1 MTVCLYAEGQE
12 RSNTA
17 IAEMEDLLQ
26 QVQGQAWGYSWMPLA
41 AVEATVCLLAGT
53 ILRPAGKLRQ
63 ALAYFARAE
72 KAIDVELL
80 QQHLEVTVITL
91 QCWIT
96 LLCDRTEHAESHAEC

>member
-1 MTVCLYAEGQE
+1 MIVCLYAEGQE
-12 RSNTA
+12 QSNTA
-17 IAEMEDLLQ
+17 IEEMETLLK

-80 QQHLEVTVITL
+80 QQHLEVTVNTFDAGIPFHAD
-91 QCWIT
+91 Q
-96 LLCDRTEHAESHAEC
+96 TEHAEPC